1 MMKGFNKWILIAAS
15 FLLCVQAVSA
25 FSVSSVTIDPSGSLT
40 PGTPVTVSYKIDFQS
55 GTGSTTFSSSN
66 DMQMSTDL
74 TSPKWTYTILLDG
87 VENPRQPTGGKA
99 LTITG
104 FELSYKSGVEE
115 SVRVT
120 LEGTAPTVDKTT
132 DKTIVKIQEI
142 DSSNAPITS
151 SIVEKK
157 ATIINT
163 GEITAAISA
172 RTNDL
177 QSFRSQI
184 DEKAAL
190 GVDTSNAESKY
201 NEAKSKIDA
210 ATALPSSQYA
220 TQTTYLTDAGTA
232 ITDGGKALEKAWAE
246 YEVADAQT
254 PINNVDAVIAWFKGN
269 QSTANDVNLPPIIT
283 KRELAVGYITNAN
296 DEIANGNYAQARTK
310 AEEAY
315 AKGNESYNDALT
327 LQNKILKSGW
337 FPSITLPS
345 IGGSVFIII
354 GIIVVVVAIVGI
366 VIYRKRSRWDE
377 LG

>member
-1 MMKGFNKWILIAAS
+1 MKGFNKWILIAAS
-15 FLLCVQAVSA
+15 FLLCIQAVSA
-25 FSVSSVTIDPSGSLT
+25 FSVSSITIDPSGDLT

-74 TSPKWTYTILLDG
+74 ANPKWTYTILLDG

-104 FELSYKSGVEE
+104 FELSYKSGIEE

-120 LEGTAPTVDKTT
+120 LEGTAPTVTTTT

-142 DSSNAPITS
+142 DSSNAAITS

-157 ATIINT
+157 AKVINT

-190 GVDTSNAESKY
+190 GIDTSNAESKY

-210 ATALPSSQYA
+210 ATALPSSQYT
-220 TQTTYLTDAGTA
+220 TQMTYLTDAGTA

-246 YEVADAQT
+246 YEVANAQT

-269 QSTANDVNLPPIIT
+269 SSTANDVNLPTIIT
-283 KRELAVGYITNAN
+283 KRELAVGYISSAN

-310 AEEAY
+310 ADEAY

-327 LQNKILKSGW
+327 LQKKLSSGW
-337 FPSITLPS
+337 SFPALPS

-354 GIIVVVVAIVGI
+354 GIIIVVVVIVGI